1 MNTNRCRDEILRRI
15 LLAATILAIADLA
28 CTSTSTPAPT
38 TNPAPTAAESSTRS
52 FEMGVAGLIPRNF
65 PNSSDAD
72 WLDLYET
79 LPETGAMLGVYT
91 NWTDSPETA
100 GEIPDVVNVAFGL
113 APRYGFIPLVGLGF
127 DRDTADGIVEST
139 ISWDDPGD
147 VEKLKQAAVSIAQQH
162 HPTYLALG
170 GEINRY
176 YEHDPAG
183 IDLFVTVYA
192 EVYDAVKAVSP
203 QTLIFPVFQLEMTK
217 GGGYLLG
224 ESQSRSSQWHL
235 LDRFGER
242 LDIAAFTTYPFLDYA
257 SPADIPEDYY
267 AEIAAHTS
275 RPVAFTEIGW
285 PSAAMVTF
293 PDSEYG
299 GSPDEQAAFV
309 RRFFRLNADT
319 ELVMALWAFPHDL
332 GSGSRNAAMDSISL
346 RHNDGTPKPA
356 LAVWQEFIYEE

>member
-1 MNTNRCRDEILRRI
+1 LPRI
-15 LLAATILAIADLA
+15 LLAATILALAALA
-28 CTSTSTPAPT
+28 CIGTPTLAPT
-38 TNPAPTAAESSTRS
+38 TSPATTAAESSARS

-72 WLDLYET
+72 WLGLYET
-79 LPETGAMLGVYT
+79 LPETGTVLGVYT

-100 GEIPDVVNVAFGL
+100 GEIPGVVNVAFGL
-113 APRYGFIPLVGLGF
+113 APRYGFTPLVGLGF
-127 DRDTADGIVEST
+127 DRDAADGIVEST
-139 ISWDDPGD
+139 IAWDDPGD
-147 VEKLKQAAVSIAQQH
+147 VEKLKQTAVSIAQQH
-162 HPTYLALG
+162 HPEYLALG

-183 IDLFVTVYA
+183 IDLFVAVYA

-203 QTLIFPVFQLEMTK
+203 RTLVFPVFQLEMTK

-224 ESQSRSSQWHL
+224 GSQSRASQRHL
-235 LDRFGER
+235 IDRFGER
-242 LDIAAFTTYPFLDYA
+242 LDIVAFTTYPFLDYT

-285 PSAAMVTF
+285 PSAPIVTF

-309 RRFFRLNADT
+309 RRFFQLNADT
-319 ELVMALWAFPHDL
+319 DLVLALWAFPHDL
-332 GSGSRNAAMDSISL
+332 GSGSHNAAMDSISL

-356 LAVWQEFIYEE
+356 LAVWQESINEE